1 MEWSWGRGLHPGAGQ
16 EGQQDGKRGRDRYS
30 GGDGHMERAAWRG
43 QHETDTQVHP
53 DGWTVRPTEP
63 DNTGLCGHGR
73 NFLGYP
79 TGGGKLLVGLRQA
92 AG

>member
-1 MEWSWGRGLHPGAGQ
+1 MGNR
-16 EGQQDGKRGRDRYS
+16 DGKRGRDRYS
-30 GGDGHMERAAWRG
+30 WRETGHMERAAWRG

-53 DGWTVRPTEP
+53 GWLDWCGRLEP

>member
-1 MEWSWGRGLHPGAGQ
+1 MQDGS
-16 EGQQDGKRGRDRYS
+16 GQQGWEVWQGQVQLEGDRAQ
-30 GGDGHMERAAWRG
+30 RAAWRG
-43 QHETDTQVHP
+43 QHETDTQVHL
-53 DGWTVRPTEP
+53 GWLDWCSRLEP
-63 DNTGLCGHGR
+63 DNTGLCEHGR